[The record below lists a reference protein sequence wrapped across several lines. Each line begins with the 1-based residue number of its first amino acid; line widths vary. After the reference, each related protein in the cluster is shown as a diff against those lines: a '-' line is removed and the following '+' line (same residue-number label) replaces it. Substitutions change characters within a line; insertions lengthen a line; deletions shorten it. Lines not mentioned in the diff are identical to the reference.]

1 MFCFGTFIFYKI
13 GFYKLL
19 QADILIFIEKNILN
33 LEFYLKPTRTY
44 LKVYNK
50 IY

>member
-19 QADILIFIEKNILN
+19 QADILIFIEKKNIKFRILFETN
-33 LEFYLKPTRTY
+33 
-44 LKVYNK
+44 
-50 IY
+50 